1 MALFK
6 KSKAF
11 SAGWLEERMK
21 EGIDFAGLSREEK
34 KVAREAIKK
43 ASQRAEEA
51 FQFGRDDAESGN
63 PKKDL
68 KKLAENTNGLQ
79 DYPFTDLIVT
89 AYSTGYDI
97 AKETKK

>member
-6 KSKAF
+6 KNKAF
-11 SAGWLEERMK
+11 SAAWIAERMK
-21 EGIDFAGLSREEK
+21 EGVDFAILSRSEK
-34 KVAREAIKK
+34 KVTREAIKK

-51 FQFGRDDAESGN
+51 FHLGKDDAESGK

-68 KKLAENTNGLQ
+68 KKLAENTDDLQ
-79 DYPFTDLIVT
+79 AYPFMELIIT

-97 AKETKK
+97 TKAVD